1 MDILIAGLGALISL
15 VVYPFVAIAIKLDDG
30 GPIFITQDRVGEDGT
45 TIRIYKFR
53 SMSRNETNLSTQPV
67 NNKVTRVGRYL
78 RITRVDEIPQ
88 LLNVVRGDLSLIGPR
103 PELPSGVLLYEKEIP
118 FYAMRHLIKPG
129 LSGWAQLY
137 HDNHPH
143 HAAQVEATR
152 EKLSYDLYYLKHRSF
167 ALDLVIVLKTLKKLL
182 TRSGV

>member
-1 MDILIAGLGALISL
+1 MRSHNSGMSCAATSRLSGLDPSSQHWL
-15 VVYPFVAIAIKLDDG
+15 K
-30 GPIFITQDRVGEDGT
+30 
-45 TIRIYKFR
+45 
-53 SMSRNETNLSTQPV
+53 STA
-67 NNKVTRVGRYL
+67 
-78 RITRVDEIPQ
+78 
-88 LLNVVRGDLSLIGPR
+88 
-103 PELPSGVLLYEKEIP
+103 KEIP
-118 FYAMRHLIKPG
+118 FYNIRHIVKPG

-167 ALDLVIVLKTLKKLL
+167 ALDIVVALKTIKKLI